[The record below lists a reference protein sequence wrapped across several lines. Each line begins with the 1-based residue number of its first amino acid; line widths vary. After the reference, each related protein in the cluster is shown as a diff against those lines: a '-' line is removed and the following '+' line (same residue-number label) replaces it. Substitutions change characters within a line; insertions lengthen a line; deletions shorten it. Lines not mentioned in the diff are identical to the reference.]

1 MRRFFISGI
10 AIVTFLLT
18 VAAAEGQTRLT
29 QRGYPNVTDSYQSG
43 LNLYYKTW
51 ADLNQAQ
58 KGVIA
63 NPGDWYRFEVAR
75 GHMDLLERTWQDGT
89 FERSQI
95 NEAISDVESVL
106 KFNSVSSGNREVL
119 AQDLE
124 QLRDIRLRYSR

>member
-10 AIVTFLLT
+10 EIVTFLLT